1 MSKNDRIASERVRD
15 EFPWRFALVFQS
27 FAEEALSG
35 SPVSPVGDQ
44 DIDYVPILIHGPPQ
58 VATLAMD
65 GYE

>member
-1 MSKNDRIASERVRD
+1 MVNC
-15 EFPWRFALVFQS
+15 FQ
-27 FAEEALSG
+27 
-35 SPVSPVGDQ
+35 Q